1 MKKKMEL
8 GFKQNKGEY
17 MNQALEKQL
26 RQAKEASREMLS
38 VSTEMKNE
46 AIQAISESLQNHVE
60 EILIENQKDIKQ
72 AQENHMTSAMIDR
85 LLLTKERIL
94 SIAKGIEKLIDLDDP
109 VGKTMKTIHRPNGLE
124 IQQVRV
130 PIGVFGIIYE
140 ARPNVTVD
148 IACLCIKSGNVCVLK
163 GGKEAYHSNLYLTR
177 IIQDAIK
184 DILPR
189 CVYYIESMQ
198 REIVYEL
205 IRQNEYLDVVVPRGG
220 KGLIQYVVENATV
233 PVIETGA
240 GNCHLY
246 IDKDANMKKALD
258 ITMNAKVQRP
268 SVCNAIET
276 LLVHKDIAKLFL
288 PQLVHKLN
296 GQVELR
302 GDKKTQ
308 EYISCLQATEEDY
321 QKEYND
327 YILAVKVVDSIE
339 EAIEHI
345 YKYSTKHSE
354 SIITENQNTANIFL
368 SSLDSACVYHN
379 ASTRFSD
386 GGEFGFG
393 GELGISTQKLHAR
406 GPLGLEEM
414 TSFQYRIYGQGQI
427 RE

>member
-1 MKKKMEL
+1 MKKKMEH
-8 GFKQNKGEY
+8 GFRQGDN
-17 MNQALEKQL
+17 MDQVLEKQL
-26 RQAKEASREMLS
+26 QQAKDASRKMLLITS
-38 VSTEMKNE
+38 EKKN
-46 AIQAISESLQNHVE
+46 QAILAISQSLQTHIE
-60 EILIENQKDIKQ
+60 DILIENQKDINQ
-72 AQENHMTSAMIDR
+72 AKENGMSLSMIDR

-94 SIAKGIEKLIDLDDP
+94 SMAKGIEKLIDLDDP
-109 VGKTMKTIHRPNGLE
+109 IGKVIKTIHRPNGLD

-140 ARPNVTVD
+140 ARPNVTID
-148 IACLCIKSGNVCVLK
+148 IACLCIKSSNVCVLK
-163 GGKEAYHSNLYLTR
+163 GGKEAYYSNLYLTHL
-177 IIQDAIK
+177 IQEAIK
-184 DILPR
+184 DILPP
-189 CVYYIESMQ
+189 CVYFIENTN
-198 REIVYEL
+198 REVVYQL
-205 IRQNEYLDVVVPRGG
+205 IRQNQYVDVVVPRGG

-246 IDKDANMKKALD
+246 IDKDASMQKAID
-258 ITMNAKVQRP
+258 ITINAKVQRP

-276 LLVHKDIAKLFL
+276 LLVHKDIAESFL
-288 PQLVHKLN
+288 PKLVQAFN
-296 GQVELR
+296 GQVEIR

-308 EYISCLQATEEDY
+308 QVISCRPATNEDY

-327 YILAVKVVDSIE
+327 YILAIKIVDSIE

-354 SIITENQNTANIFL
+354 SIITENQDTARIFL